1 MPVKIP
7 DNMPAVEALKNENIF
22 VMTRG
27 RAASQDIRP
36 LKIGI
41 VNLMPIKPVTET
53 QLLRLLSNTPLQAEI
68 TFIRTGTYTG
78 KNTDVSH
85 LETFY
90 VTIDDVI
97 KSGERY
103 DAFIMTGAPVEKLE
117 FEDVLYWDEL
127 KRLMDWMDENVYSTM
142 FICWAA
148 MAALYHHYNIPKH
161 ALSRKCVGVFPHK
174 VLNTHHPL
182 TRGFNE
188 TFLAP
193 HSRYTEV
200 RKADIKA
207 IDDLEIIA
215 ESNVAGV
222 YIIASKD
229 GRRVYVTGHGEYDVD
244 TLRNEYLRD
253 TAQGITD
260 SFPVNYFPDDDPD
273 KEPVMRWRSHSSLL
287 YINWLNYLVYQNTPY
302 NLNNL
307 SVSK

>member
-1 MPVKIP
+1 
-7 DNMPAVEALKNENIF
+7 
-22 VMTRG
+22 
-27 RAASQDIRP
+27 
-36 LKIGI
+36 
-41 VNLMPIKPVTET
+41 
-53 QLLRLLSNTPLQAEI
+53 
-68 TFIRTGTYTG
+68 
-78 KNTDVSH
+78 
-85 LETFY
+85 
-90 VTIDDVI
+90 
-97 KSGERY
+97 
-103 DAFIMTGAPVEKLE
+103 MTGAPVEKLD

-127 KRLMDWMDENVYSTM
+127 TRLMDWMDENVYSSM

-148 MAALYHHYNIPKH
+148 MAGLYHHYGIPKH

-174 VLNTHHPL
+174 VVNVHHPL

-200 RKADIKA
+200 RKEDIKA
-207 IDDLEIIA
+207 IPDLDIIA
-215 ESNVAGV
+215 ESNAAGV
-222 YIIASKD
+222 YITASKN

-260 SFPVNYFPDDDPD
+260 SFPVNYFPEDDPE

-302 NLNNL
+302 NLSNL
-307 SVSK
+307 